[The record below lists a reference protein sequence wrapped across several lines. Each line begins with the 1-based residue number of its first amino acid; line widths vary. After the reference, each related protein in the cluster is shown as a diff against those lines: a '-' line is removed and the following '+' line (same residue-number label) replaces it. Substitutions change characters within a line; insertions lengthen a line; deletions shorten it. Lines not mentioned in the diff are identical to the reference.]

1 MKNRVS
7 DISIIIVTW
16 NTASLLKECLNSVTK
31 SLQNVGRGELILVD
45 NNSSDNSA
53 LFVEQNY
60 PQICLI
66 KNDKNL
72 GFSKANNK
80 GIEISTGRYILLLNS
95 DTILNENVLPD
106 LIRFMDE
113 HPNAGACGVRLL
125 SPDGTVQP
133 FSFGKDPA
141 LGYLIKRAATKFLL
155 KKPCHN
161 WNLEYVFEPD
171 WVSGA
176 CLMLRREVIHLTG
189 PLDENIFMYFED
201 NDLCLRIRN
210 AGFKVY
216 YNPHISVLHI
226 GGQSLKKNHQAQN
239 YYHRSLQ
246 YFYKKH
252 YTVIEQFALTVLLI
266 AYKLVNGYSRENH
279 Y

>member
-1 MKNRVS
+1 MKNRVH
-7 DISIIIVTW
+7 DISVIIVTW
-16 NTASLLKECLNSVTK
+16 NTAHLLEECLNSVIK
-31 SLQNVGRGELILVD
+31 SLQNVDGGELILVD

-53 LFVEQNY
+53 FFVEQNY

-80 GIEISTGRYILLLNS
+80 GIEISTGRYMLLLNS

-106 LIRFMDE
+106 LVRFMDA
-113 HPNAGACGVRLL
+113 HPDAGACGVRLL
-125 SPDGTVQP
+125 RPDGTVQP
-133 FSFGKDPA
+133 FSFGKDPT
-141 LGYLIKRAATKFLL
+141 LGYLIKRAATKLLL
-155 KKPCHN
+155 KKHCHN

-176 CLMLRREVIHLTG
+176 CLMMRSEVIHLTG
-189 PLDENIFMYFED
+189 LLDENIFMYFED

-216 YNPHISVLHI
+216 FNPHISVLHI
-226 GGQSLKKNHQAQN
+226 GGQSLKKNPQAQD
-239 YYHRSLQ
+239 YYYRSLR

-252 YTVIEQFALTVLLI
+252 YKVTEQFVLKILLI
-266 AYKLVNGYSRENH
+266 AYKLINGYSRENH

>member
-1 MKNRVS
+1 VKNRVS
-7 DISIIIVTW
+7 DISVIIVTW
-16 NTASLLKECLNSVTK
+16 NTASLLEECLNSVTK
-31 SLQNVGRGELILVD
+31 SLQNVDRGELILVD

-72 GFSKANNK
+72 GFSKANNI

-113 HPNAGACGVRLL
+113 HPKAGACGVRLL

-133 FSFGKDPA
+133 FSFGNDPT

-176 CLMLRREVIHLTG
+176 CLMLRSEVIRLTG

-210 AGFKVY
+210 AGFKIY

-226 GGQSLKKNHQAQN
+226 GGQSLKKNHQAQ
-239 YYHRSLQ
+239 YYYYRSLQ

-252 YTVIEQFALTVLLI
+252 YTVVGQCVLNVLLI